1 MGKKREVKEIPIL
14 ALTLDLTPLD
24 LLACGEAQSWMQ
36 YSIQIYMSPFY
47 RSQITRACMHM
58 HAHTRTCTPPHT
70 HTHTHM
76 HARTRTHART
86 NSIFFPSWILSRE
99 SCANGMLHGYHRHTL
114 STTSVVMECKLT
126 EIPPVCFCR
135 PKTTLLFG
143 GTLVWT
149 RRGLHILASPRPM
162 MTCVWCKVMS
172 CDWDMLESCTN
183 PGKELA
189 MSPRYQTVSL
199 NKILC

>member
-24 LLACGEAQSWMQ
+24 LLACGEARSWMQ
-36 YSIQIYMSPFY
+36 YSIQIYMSPFL
-47 RSQITRACMHM
+47 QIPNHTCM
-58 HAHTRTCTPPHT
+58 HAHARPHT
-70 HTHTHM
+70 HTHTYAHT
-76 HARTRTHART
+76 HTHTHTRTHKQH
-86 NSIFFPSWILSRE
+86 FFPSWILSRE

-143 GTLVWT
+143 GTLDWT